1 MQWQFSSAAT
11 LAFAALVLMIGRL
24 IIAKVKVLQDYSI
37 PAPVIGGLL
46 PAIVIALLQIVGI
59 EFTFDLSL
67 QPGLLLA
74 FFATVGLSAD
84 LRMILRGG
92 KAFLIFLGIV
102 VVMMI
107 LQDVVGV
114 GLSLAMGINPLIGLM
129 VGSIAMAGGHG
140 TAAAWGDK
148 FSESFGLVGATG
160 IGLAAATFGLIL
172 GGLLGGPVGE
182 RLTGKL
188 RRRGQEL
195 GTTRAPGLHDKAEA
209 KAAFTPDRLI
219 ASIFLMAACV
229 ALGNW
234 LARTTEN
241 PIVTIPDFVW
251 TLFIGVVLRNLFS
264 GVKLR
269 EVDSSA
275 LDFAGEVALS
285 LFLAMALMSLR
296 LWELLSLAGPM
307 FVILIAQSV
316 LMWIIVTRLTF
327 PLMGSNY
334 DAVLMA
340 AGQTGFGLGGTA
352 TAMINMDALT
362 KRYGWSARA
371 FLFVPIVG
379 SFMVSM
385 FNAVIVSGF
394 VQLLTY
400 LQ

>member
-1 MQWQFSSAAT
+1 
-11 LAFAALVLMIGRL
+11 
-24 IIAKVKVLQDYSI
+24 
-37 PAPVIGGLL
+37 
-46 PAIVIALLQIVGI
+46 
-59 EFTFDLSL
+59 
-67 QPGLLLA
+67 
-74 FFATVGLSAD
+74 
-84 LRMILRGG
+84 
-92 KAFLIFLGIV
+92 
-102 VVMMI
+102 
-107 LQDVVGV
+107 
-114 GLSLAMGINPLIGLM
+114 
-129 VGSIAMAGGHG
+129 
-140 TAAAWGDK
+140 
-148 FSESFGLVGATG
+148 
-160 IGLAAATFGLIL
+160 
-172 GGLLGGPVGE
+172 
-182 RLTGKL
+182 
-188 RRRGQEL
+188 
-195 GTTRAPGLHDKAEA
+195 
-209 KAAFTPDRLI
+209 
-219 ASIFLMAACV
+219 
-229 ALGNW
+229 
-234 LARTTEN
+234 
-241 PIVTIPDFVW
+241 
-251 TLFIGVVLRNLFS
+251 LRNLFS

>member
-1 MQWQFSSAAT
+1 
-11 LAFAALVLMIGRL
+11 MIGRL
-24 IIAKVKVLQDYSI
+24 IVAKVKVLQEYSI
-37 PAPVIGGLL
+37 PAPVIGGLI
-46 PAIVIALLQIVGI
+46 PALIVALLQIVGI
-59 EFTFDLSL
+59 EITFDLSL

-74 FFATVGLSAD
+74 FFATVGLDAD
-84 LRMILRGG
+84 LRMIIKGG
-92 KAFLIFLGIV
+92 KAFLLFLVSV

-107 LQDVVGV
+107 LQDIVGV
-114 GLSLAMGINPLIGLM
+114 GLSLVMGVNPLIGLM
-129 VGSIAMAGGHG
+129 VGSISMAGGHG

-160 IGLAAATFGLIL
+160 IGMAAATFGLII

-195 GTTRAPGLHDKAEA
+195 GTGRTPALQDKAEA

-241 PIVTIPDFVW
+241 PTITIPDFVW

-264 GVKLR
+264 GLKLR
-269 EVDSSA
+269 EIDSGA
-275 LDFAGEVALS
+275 LDFAGSVALS

-307 FVILIAQSV
+307 FVILLAQSV
-316 LMWIIVTRLTF
+316 LMWIVVTRITF

-334 DAVLMA
+334 DATLMA
-340 AGQTGFGLGGTA
+340 VGQTGFGLGGTA
-352 TAMINMDALT
+352 TAVINMDALS

-385 FNAVIVSGF
+385 FNAIIVSGF
-394 VQLLTY
+394 VQFLAHLR
-400 LQ
+400 